1 MGVMA
6 VFICCVLLLGMV
18 IGKLANDDNH
28 HYRY

>member
-18 IGKLANDDNH
+18 IGKLVNDDNH
-28 HYRY
+28 RYRY